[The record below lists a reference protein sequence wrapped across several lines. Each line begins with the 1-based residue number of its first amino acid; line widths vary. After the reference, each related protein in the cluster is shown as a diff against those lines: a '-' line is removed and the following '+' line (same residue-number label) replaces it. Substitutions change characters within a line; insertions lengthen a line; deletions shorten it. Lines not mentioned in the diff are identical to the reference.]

1 MKVYKGYLMALRAN
15 VSTIILYC
23 SIFLLV
29 AVSMV
34 HLSSGE
40 KSSGS
45 YSQQRLSIGVVDR
58 DNSLWSKTLVEYLE
72 QYHDVTIMEDDMD
85 ALAESVYR
93 SDIVYAVMIPENFL
107 ETCILGEETIETLT
121 ESGSQWE
128 YYVNG
133 RIDSFVNTAKVLLA
147 GGYSSEEAAQHTLE
161 TAEIQA
167 QVRLESSRED
177 AAVYNVFRF
186 MPYLYFS
193 ILCFVLGLIQK
204 EYQNIDIRR
213 RLLASS
219 LTLKSQNLQS
229 LLAFF
234 TIGMLSWVLCEGIG
248 VLTCASEFWDNPNR
262 WLIFLNGFTIM
273 LAALAASYFV
283 GSMAKTASAVN
294 GMANV
299 LSLGFC
305 FLGGI
310 FVPLEL
316 LTGVIKDIGQFFP
329 TYWYAQNISILSF
342 NDTLTDSLKTTL
354 FQGMLIQVLFAFAC
368 VAVALAI
375 GKARRQE
382 EAN

>member
-1 MKVYKGYLMALRAN
+1 MKVYKGYLISLKAN
-15 VSTIILYC
+15 ISTMLLYC

-29 AVSMV
+29 AFSMV
-34 HLSSGE
+34 YLTSEGTNT
-40 KSSGS
+40 GS

-58 DNSLWSKTLVEYLE
+58 DRSFWSETLLEYLE
-72 QYHDVTIMEDDMD
+72 QYHDVTIMDDDMD
-85 ALAESVYR
+85 VLAEAVYNT
-93 SDIVYAVMIPENFL
+93 DILYAVILPEDFL
-107 ETCILGEETIETLT
+107 NTCIVGEKPVETLT

-133 RIDSFVNTAKVLLA
+133 RIDSFINTVRVCLA
-147 GGYSSEEAAQHTLE
+147 GGYSSEEAAQMVLDSTE
-161 TAEIQA
+161 VQA
-167 QVRLESSRED
+167 QVQMESSRED
-177 AAVYNVFRF
+177 LSVYNVFRF

-204 EYQNIDIRR
+204 EYQDIDIRR

-234 TIGMLSWVLCEGIG
+234 TTGVLAWVLCEGIG
-248 VLTCASEFWDNPNR
+248 ILTCASEFWNSPNK
-262 WLIFLNGFTIM
+262 WLILLNGFTIM
-273 LAALAASYFV
+273 LGALAAAYFV
-283 GSMAKTASAVN
+283 GSMAKSNAAVN

-316 LTGVIKDIGQFFP
+316 LTGVIRKIGQFFP

-342 NDTLTDSLKTTL
+342 NDTMTDSLRSDL
-354 FQGMLIQVLFAFAC
+354 YQGMLIQILFAVAC

-382 EAN
+382 EA

>member
-15 VSTIILYC
+15 VSTIILYY

-58 DNSLWSKTLVEYLE
+58 DNSLWSKTLVDYLE

-93 SDIVYAVMIPENFL
+93 SDIVYAVMIPENFQ

-161 TAEIQA
+161 TAVIQA

-234 TIGMLSWVLCEGIG
+234 TIGILSWILCEGIG

-368 VAVALAI
+368 VSVALAI

>member
-1 MKVYKGYLMALRAN
+1 MKVYKGYLISLKAN
-15 VSTIILYC
+15 ISTMLLYC

-29 AVSMV
+29 AFSMV
-34 HLSSGE
+34 YLTSEGTNT
-40 KSSGS
+40 GS

-58 DNSLWSKTLVEYLE
+58 DRSFWSETLLEYLE
-72 QYHDVTIMEDDMD
+72 QYHDVTIMDDDMD
-85 ALAESVYR
+85 VLAEAVYNT
-93 SDIVYAVMIPENFL
+93 DILYAVILPEDFL
-107 ETCILGEETIETLT
+107 NTCIVGEKPVETLT

-133 RIDSFVNTAKVLLA
+133 RIDSFINTVRVCLA
-147 GGYSSEEAAQHTLE
+147 GGYSSEEAAQMVLDSTE
-161 TAEIQA
+161 VQA
-167 QVRLESSRED
+167 QVQMESSRED
-177 AAVYNVFRF
+177 LSVYNVFRF

-204 EYQNIDIRR
+204 EYQDIDIRR

-234 TIGMLSWVLCEGIG
+234 TTGVLAWVLCEGIG
-248 VLTCASEFWDNPNR
+248 ILTCASEFWNSPNK
-262 WLIFLNGFTIM
+262 WLILLNGFTIM
-273 LAALAASYFV
+273 LGALAAAYFV
-283 GSMAKTASAVN
+283 GSMAKSNAAVN

-316 LTGVIKDIGQFFP
+316 LTGVVRKIGQFFP

-342 NDTLTDSLKTTL
+342 NDTLTESLRSDL
-354 FQGMLIQVLFAFAC
+354 YQGMLIQILFAVAC

-382 EAN
+382 EA

>member
-1 MKVYKGYLMALRAN
+1 MKVYKGYLISLKAN
-15 VSTIILYC
+15 ISTMLLYC

-29 AVSMV
+29 AFSMV
-34 HLSSGE
+34 YLTSEGTNT
-40 KSSGS
+40 GS

-58 DNSLWSKTLVEYLE
+58 DRSFWSETLLEYLE
-72 QYHDVTIMEDDMD
+72 QYHDVMIMDDDMD
-85 ALAESVYR
+85 VLAEAVYNT
-93 SDIVYAVMIPENFL
+93 DILYAVILPEDFL
-107 ETCILGEETIETLT
+107 NTCIVGEKPVETLT

-133 RIDSFVNTAKVLLA
+133 RIDSFINTVRVCLA
-147 GGYSSEEAAQHTLE
+147 GGYSPEEAAQMVLDT
-161 TAEIQA
+161 TKVQA
-167 QVRLESSRED
+167 QVQMESSRED
-177 AAVYNVFRF
+177 LSVYNVFRF

-204 EYQNIDIRR
+204 EYQDIDIRR

-234 TIGMLSWVLCEGIG
+234 TTGALAWVLCEGIG
-248 VLTCASEFWDNPNR
+248 ILTCASEFWDSPNK
-262 WLIFLNGFTIM
+262 WLILLNGFTIM
-273 LAALAASYFV
+273 LGALAAAYFV
-283 GSMAKTASAVN
+283 GSMAKSNAAVN

-316 LTGVIKDIGQFFP
+316 LTGVVRKIGQFFP

-342 NDTLTDSLKTTL
+342 NDTMTESLRSDL
-354 FQGMLIQVLFAFAC
+354 YQGMVIQILFAVAC

-382 EAN
+382 EA